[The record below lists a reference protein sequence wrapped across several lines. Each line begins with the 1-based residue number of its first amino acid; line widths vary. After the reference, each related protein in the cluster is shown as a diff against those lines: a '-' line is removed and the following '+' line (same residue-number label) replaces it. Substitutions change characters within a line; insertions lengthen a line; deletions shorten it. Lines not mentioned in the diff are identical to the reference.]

1 MSSRYM
7 RKRFLWIVII
17 FVVLFQ
23 VIWINFL
30 YVEAADNSSK
40 QREVCNWPSETMQDY
55 FNFQKEMK
63 SAMLWSALNEKLYNT
78 STTEWLFTKWT
89 LKLPSALDFVASNIV
104 WSAKSTVSVA
114 GTSVVLL
121 ILAAA
126 SVFQANTEW
135 FTVLF
140 RDRPIVRDYRTML
153 DIETELFDVAFFV
166 SKQMNLTHQFQ
177 TKEIY
182 DKLNTVIEK
191 YQWKWLFVLWDNG
204 KLQWTESIANVL
216 EELLKMNAA
225 MKHFILNPWI
235 IWEAAL
241 NRYDWCFRNLSSNVC
256 ENWLKFDPKAIEK
269 LKSDYAWL
277 WTFGDCN
284 VSWAD
289 FKNSISK
296 SIENNKASVKS
307 AVNDVKVAINRLN
320 SALLWASSKWD
331 ESKSKKSRCDLSE
344 YELAQLR
351 AYWWPDWECGK
362 FVEASVHISK
372 ANEYIKNKKSQN
384 DQREKD
390 KTLIKYAANKLLEK
404 TASGAEKIKLFE
416 SMNGEVYLEKM
427 KNASS
432 ERDREQMW
440 YKMYLDNQYNSEFL
454 YDLAWNM
461 MLDYEQIMWDYPQ
474 TQRDASSSDF
484 SHELKKIRWLLDQVD
499 EVSKAAVELESQLK
513 KIAKYQCES

>member
-1 MSSRYM
+1 
-7 RKRFLWIVII
+7 
-17 FVVLFQ
+17 
-23 VIWINFL
+23 
-30 YVEAADNSSK
+30 
-40 QREVCNWPSETMQDY
+40 
-55 FNFQKEMK
+55 
-63 SAMLWSALNEKLYNT
+63 
-78 STTEWLFTKWT
+78 
-89 LKLPSALDFVASNIV
+89 
-104 WSAKSTVSVA
+104 
-114 GTSVVLL
+114 
-121 ILAAA
+121 
-126 SVFQANTEW
+126 
-135 FTVLF
+135 
-140 RDRPIVRDYRTML
+140 
-153 DIETELFDVAFFV
+153 
-166 SKQMNLTHQFQ
+166 MNLTHQFQ

-235 IWEAAL
+235 IWEVAL

-372 ANEYIKNKKSQN
+372 ANEYIDAYKKIDSFLTYGDYTEDELRSAGIN
-384 DQREKD
+384 DYKMLQSCLESVHNVPVDNYDYQAQYEKYLSERGMEKSDLSFISFRDMIISGVIPEERVYGTRYREKLLNIRR
-390 KTLIKYAANKLLEK
+390 KNIIEMYKEPNNYYRMLKLL
-404 TASGAEKIKLFE
+404 
-416 SMNGEVYLEKM
+416 
-427 KNASS
+427 
-432 ERDREQMW
+432 W
-440 YKMYLDNQYNSEFL
+440 
-454 YDLAWNM
+454 
-461 MLDYEQIMWDYPQ
+461 
-474 TQRDASSSDF
+474 
-484 SHELKKIRWLLDQVD
+484 
-499 EVSKAAVELESQLK
+499 
-513 KIAKYQCES
+513 